1 LATLLQNKL
10 HNVTELW
17 ESQVGKE
24 RRTTM
29 PHEATSPEKF
39 GTRMAS
45 QIGNAASVAGEK
57 LDAAIGYT
65 KEKTQAFKESAH
77 HLVDDGWS
85 ELREKAGKV
94 PITPLLVGLGA
105 GFCLGWFIR
114 HHTSADQ

>member
-1 LATLLQNKL
+1 
-10 HNVTELW
+10 
-17 ESQVGKE
+17 
-24 RRTTM
+24 M

-39 GTRMAS
+39 GTRIAS

-85 ELREKAGKV
+85 ELREKAGRV

-114 HHTSADQ
+114 HHTSANQ